1 MRRRSKIV
9 RVTLVLAITLLGL
22 VSLAQASFWV
32 KGVGFYYSPDYGD
45 LRKYLEMD
53 DPYYDTPS
61 RLGPGSGLGFSGG
74 YDFSK
79 SSGVRLD
86 AFSFTG
92 TADYRHLTLPDTFLF
107 ETSTSPII
115 FSVVYRLGSR
125 GKLHPYLGL
134 GVGSF
139 PSKLTVHANI
149 PGREY
154 EGEDS
159 PIGFQVLGGGEYRV
173 ATGFFLSGEIRY
185 LSAKADYPEY
195 RCLPSCST
203 DWSGVF
209 IALGLGYN
217 L

>member
-1 MRRRSKIV
+1 MRKKSKIV
-9 RVTLVLAITLLGL
+9 LMLAIILLGS
-22 VSLAQASFWV
+22 VSLAQASFWA
-32 KGVGFYYSPDYGD
+32 KGVGFNFSPDYGD

-61 RLGPGSGLGFSGG
+61 RLGPGSGLAFSGG

-79 SSGVRLD
+79 SWAVRVD

-92 TADYRHLTLPDTFLF
+92 TADYRHLKLPDTFLF
-107 ETSTSPII
+107 KTSTSPII
-115 FSVVYRLGSR
+115 LSVVYRLARR

-154 EGEDS
+154 EGEVS
-159 PIGFQVLGGGEYRV
+159 PTGFQVLGGAEYRV

-185 LSAKADYPEY
+185 LSAKAEFPEY

-203 DWSGVF
+203 DWSGIFFSV
-209 IALGLGYN
+209 GLGYRFGR
-217 L
+217 